1 MYLLTGS
8 TGFIGQSISTTLE
21 MQGKPLVATT
31 RCLPNNSNSPI
42 SSTKVYATGDITGHT
57 NWQPALH
64 NVSAV
69 IHCAAQIPTGAS
81 SQCQTYRDVNISG
94 TMRLAQQAAEAGV
107 QRFVFLS
114 SIGVHGNVTTTP
126 ITETSTL
133 HPHDLYTTS
142 KLEAEKQLFTL
153 AEQTGMEVVVIRP
166 PLVYG
171 PNAKGSFAALVKF
184 IQKGIPLPL
193 GAVHNKRSLV
203 ALENLTSLVILCAD
217 RNRSPQA
224 ANQIFV
230 IADGEDVST
239 TTLLQK
245 ISKAAGRSSRLLP
258 IPSLLLATGATILG
272 KRHIAEKLLGNFQ
285 VDASKARNILGWR
298 PVMTMDEQ
306 LAKVFQKY

>member
-8 TGFIGQSISTTLE
+8 TGFIGQSIANELG
-21 MQGKPLVATT
+21 MQGKSFVATT
-31 RCLPNNSNSPI
+31 RSSSDNNSSQFP
-42 SSTKVYATGDITGHT
+42 STKVYVTGDINSYT
-57 NWQPALH
+57 NWVPALDQ
-64 NVSAV
+64 VSAV

-81 SQCQTYRDVNISG
+81 SQLQSYKEANISG

-114 SIGVHGNVTTTP
+114 SIGVHGNVTTAPINETDTP
-126 ITETSTL
+126 Y
-133 HPHDLYTTS
+133 PHDLYTTS
-142 KLEAEKQLFTL
+142 KLEAEQQLLTL
-153 AEQTGMEVVVIRP
+153 AEQTGMEVVIIRP

-171 PNAKGSFAALVKF
+171 PNAKGSFAALVKC

-193 GAVHNKRSLV
+193 GAIHNKRSLI

-217 RNRSPQA
+217 RIRSPQA

-258 IPSLLLATGATILG
+258 IPSLLLSTGATILG

-298 PVMTMDEQ
+298 PVITMDEQ
-306 LAKVFQKY
+306 LAKIFQKH